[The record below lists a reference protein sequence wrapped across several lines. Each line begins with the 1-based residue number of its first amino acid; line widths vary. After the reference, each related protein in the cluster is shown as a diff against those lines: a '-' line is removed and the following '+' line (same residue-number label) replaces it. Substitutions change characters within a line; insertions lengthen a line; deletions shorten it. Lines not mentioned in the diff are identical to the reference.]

1 MNGLQTTVNNLIQMN
16 LASDKEHICPHCEEV
31 VPKLELEIFGHK
43 RIVQPLCHCE
53 VKIKEE
59 ELQRLVKAGD
69 KREIEKR
76 FALDSLGDRFKGS
89 TFAEFKMRLGAV
101 KAFEVSVKYAQDF
114 KAWGSDSLLLWGDYG
129 NGKSH
134 MAASI
139 ANELNE
145 QGYIVVFQSV
155 PELLERI
162 KNTFNRN
169 NQETESDILRALQ
182 QCDLLILDDI
192 GAEKVTDWVQEV
204 MFRIVDKRYRKQKPI
219 LYTSNLKPS
228 MLLEKLGG
236 RIYDRITETSLTVEN
251 KASSY
256 RRQKAEE
263 RFKKYQDED
272 KNC

>member
-1 MNGLQTTVNNLIQMN
+1 MNGLKTTVNNLIQMN
-16 LASDKEHICPHCEEV
+16 LASDKEHICPHCEEM

-43 RIVQPLCHCE
+43 RVVQPLCHCE
-53 VKIKEE
+53 VKTKEE
-59 ELQRLVKAGD
+59 ELERLVKAGD

-76 FALDSLGDRFKGS
+76 FALDSLGDRFKDS
-89 TFAEFKMRLGAV
+89 TFDNYEHRLGSEQAFKMGQQ
-101 KAFEVSVKYAQDF
+101 YAQEF
-114 KAWGSDSLLLWGDYG
+114 IEWGPDSLMLWGNVG

-134 MAASI
+134 IASAI
-139 ANELNE
+139 ANHLND
-145 QGYIVVFQSV
+145 QGYIVIFQSV
-155 PELLERI
+155 PDLLARI
-162 KNTFNRN
+162 KSTFGKS
-169 NQETESDILRALQ
+169 QETESDILRALQ

-204 MFRIVDKRYRKQKPI
+204 MFRIIDKRYRKQRPI

-272 KNC
+272 KN